1 MSSARQG
8 DLFGGGPDLPEG
20 VTLMAGR
27 IGLEESRAMLDEV
40 ASVLS
45 FAPPYRLAVA
55 SGGSMSA
62 RMTNCGLWGWHSDE
76 KGYRYVSRHPETGTV
91 WPAIPR
97 RLKRAATAAA
107 EAAGVAGF
115 EPDCC
120 LINLYDADGRMGL
133 HQDKDE
139 ADFAWPIVSFSFG
152 ADALFALGGDKRRDA
167 ATSFTLSHGDVLAMH
182 GPARL
187 RFHGVKKIAARTAP
201 FAHDAIPDQGRLNL
215 TFRRAK

>member
-1 MSSARQG
+1 M
-8 DLFGGGPDLPEG
+8 FGWDPDAVLKA
-20 VTLMAGR
+20 LKKQ
-27 IGLEESRAMLDEV
+27 V
-40 ASVLS
+40 A
-45 FAPPYRLAVA
+45 
-55 SGGSMSA
+55 
-62 RMTNCGLWGWHSDE
+62 
-76 KGYRYVSRHPETGTV
+76 ETGADT
-91 WPAIPR
+91 AEQ
-97 RLKRAATAAA
+97 TAAA

-187 RFHGVKKIAARTAP
+187 RD
-201 FAHDAIPDQGRLNL
+201 HDQQFTHRRDQREKFGQQ
-215 TFRRAK
+215 